1 MSLGVYIH
9 VPFCAKKCPYCD
21 FYSGAYSSQA
31 AEEYVEAVCARI
43 RDWMVPGEQVDS
55 VYFGGG
61 TPGLLSPAQIG
72 RILDTLSSRAEVR
85 GEITMETNPNVVR
98 KERVQEYRAAGI
110 NRLSIGVQSFDDGEL
125 SSLGRAHTSARA
137 VRAVNDAYDAGIT
150 NLSIDLMLGT
160 PGQTIDSLSASL
172 QTAVSLPISHLS
184 SYLLKIEPGTP
195 YAADETLCARCPDE
209 DTTVQMYLK
218 TVETLEAYGFSQYE
232 ISNFARPGF
241 LSVHNLK
248 YWRCEPYIGIGPAA
262 HSCVNGRRFASKPDR
277 ALFCAH
283 ALAGTN
289 GDVVMEEGTACDA
302 EEVLMLAMRLTEGV
316 DVLDYCKRFSMTEAS
331 FLRAFK
337 PYEQAGYVMR
347 NGSRLRFTPEGFLVS
362 NAILSSVFANLSM

>member
-21 FYSGAYSSQA
+21 FYSGAYSMQA

-43 RDWMVPGEQVDS
+43 RDWIFPGEQVDS

-61 TPGLLSPAQIG
+61 TPGLLLPAQIEK
-72 RILDTLSSRAEVR
+72 ILAALSSRAEVR
-85 GEITMETNPNVVR
+85 VEITMETNPNVVR
-98 KERVQEYRAAGI
+98 KERVREYRMAGV
-110 NRLSIGVQSFDDGEL
+110 NRLSIGVQSFDDAEL
-125 SSLGRAHTSARA
+125 SALGRAHTSARA
-137 VRAVNDAYDAGIT
+137 VRAVNDAYDGGIK

-160 PGQTIDSLSASL
+160 PGQTPESL
-172 QTAVSLPISHLS
+172 QSSIRTAVSLPISHVS
-184 SYLLKIEPGTP
+184 SYLLKIESGTP
-195 YAADETLCARCPDE
+195 YAADETLCDRCPDD
-209 DTTVQMYLK
+209 DTAAEMYLK
-218 TVETLEAYGFSQYE
+218 TVELFASHGLLQYE

-241 LSVHNLK
+241 ESVHNLK

-283 ALAGTN
+283 ALAGTS
-289 GDVVMEEGTACDA
+289 GDIVTEEGRACDA

-316 DVLDYCKRFSMTEAS
+316 DVSDYCERFSMTEAS

-337 PYEQAGYVMR
+337 PYEQAGYVVR
-347 NGSRLRFTPEGFLVS
+347 DGSRLRFTPEGFLVS
-362 NAILSSVFANLSM
+362 NAILSSVFAKLSM